1 MKRKEVF
8 MKKFEKIYTD
18 IKNQVQAQM
27 IKTGDQIPT
36 ASELMETYEVS
47 RPTVSKALKILEEEG
62 LLVQRP
68 GLALKR
74 RQ

>member
-1 MKRKEVF
+1 MKRKEGCV
-8 MKKFEKIYTD
+8 KKFEKIYTD
-18 IKNQVQAQM
+18 IKNQFQAQM

-47 RPTVSKALKILEEEG
+47 RLTVSKALKILEEEG
-62 LLVQRP
+62 LLLQRP
-68 GLALKR
+68 GVALKR

>member
-1 MKRKEVF
+1 

-18 IKNQVQAQM
+18 IKNQFQAQM

-47 RPTVSKALKILEEEG
+47 RLTVSKALKILEEEG
-62 LLVQRP
+62 LLLQRP
-68 GLALKR
+68 GVALKR